1 MFFDRPEK
9 GLKTLLLI
17 VRIGKSAYHEH
28 DVEELREL
36 ADSAGLSVEFTES
49 VARHAAHPATC
60 IGRGKL
66 QDLADTIRS
75 KNLDLLLLDH
85 ELTATQQRNLEVELN
100 VRVLTRTELILHIFD
115 GRARTYEGKLQVE
128 LAMLS
133 HAQSHLVRGWTHL
146 DRQRG
151 GVNLRGVGEKQ
162 LAIDKYLLQQR
173 ISTTRSRLEK
183 VQRRRTQQRRKRMR
197 SRIPTVAL
205 VGYTNTGKSTLFNA
219 LTRSMVYADD
229 RLFATLD
236 PTVRQLD
243 LAGRY
248 QVLLADT
255 VGFIKDL
262 PMDLVAAFKATL
274 EEATNADLLV
284 HVMDASAANLDEVQS
299 SVEKVLAEI
308 GAESIPKI
316 AVYNKTDLTNECT
329 GIRQRAA
336 YVSAKHSDGLDE
348 LQELVLRK
356 LQGLPRKYCVELEPT
371 EGKIRSVLYQ
381 MHAVEAESY
390 SEDGR
395 ALLTVSLAREQVQ
408 ELKSR
413 HGFCLHAPQTQ
424 STI

>member
-9 GLKTLLLI
+9 GLKTLLLT
-17 VRIGKSAYHEH
+17 VRIGNSNSHEH
-28 DVEELREL
+28 DIEELQEL
-36 ADSAGLSVEFTES
+36 ADSAGLSIESTES
-49 VARHAAHPATC
+49 VTRHAPHPATC
-60 IGRGKL
+60 IGSGKL

-75 KNLDLLLLDH
+75 NSLDLLLVDH

-100 VRVLTRTELILHIFD
+100 VRVLTRTELILHIFED
-115 GRARTYEGKLQVE
+115 RARTYEGKLQVE

-248 QVLLADT
+248 RVLLADT

-284 HVMDASAANLDEVQS
+284 HVMDASATNLEEIRL
-299 SVEKVLAEI
+299 SVEKVLADI
-308 GAESIPKI
+308 DAASIPRI
-316 AVYNKTDLTNECT
+316 SVYNKTDLTDEAV
-329 GIRQRAA
+329 GIQGEAA
-336 YVSAKHSDGLDE
+336 YVSAKHTAGLDE
-348 LQELVLRK
+348 LQELILRQV
-356 LQGLPRKYCVELEPT
+356 QGLPRKYRVELEPS
-371 EGKIRSVLYQ
+371 EGKIRSLLYQ

-390 SEDGR
+390 SDDGR
-395 ALLTVSLAREQVQ
+395 ALLTVNLAREQVQ
-408 ELKSR
+408 QLESQ
-413 HGFCLHAPQTQ
+413 HGFCLHAQQTQ

>member
-9 GLKTLLLI
+9 GLKTLLLT
-17 VRIGKSAYHEH
+17 VRISNSGNPEH

-36 ADSAGLSVEFTES
+36 AESAGLSVELTQS
-49 VARHAAHPATC
+49 VSRLSPHPATC
-60 IGRGKL
+60 IGSGKL
-66 QDLADTIRS
+66 QELADTIRS
-75 KNLDLLLLDH
+75 NHLDLLLMDY
-85 ELTATQQRNLEVELN
+85 ELTATQQRNLETELN
-100 VRVLTRTELILHIFD
+100 VRVLTRTELILHIFE

-183 VQRRRTQQRRKRMR
+183 VKRQRSQQRRKRVR

-219 LTRSMVYADD
+219 LTRSSVYADD

-243 LAGRY
+243 ICGRHK
-248 QVLLADT
+248 VLLADT

-274 EEATNADLLV
+274 EEACNADLLL
-284 HVMDASAANLDEVQS
+284 HVLDSSATNLDEVQS
-299 SVEKVLAEI
+299 SVETVLTEI
-308 GAESIPKI
+308 NAQTIPRI
-316 AVYNKTDLTNECT
+316 SVYNKTDLTDGT
-329 GIRQRAA
+329 VGIQNGSAH
-336 YVSAKHSDGLDE
+336 VSAKHDQGLAE
-348 LQELVLRK
+348 LQDLITHRLW
-356 LQGLPRKYCVELEPT
+356 GLPKKYCIELQPS

-381 MHAVEAESY
+381 MHAVETESF
-390 SEDGR
+390 SDDGR
-395 ALLTVSLAREQVQ
+395 AVLTVSLAREQVQ
-408 ELKSR
+408 ELESR
-413 HGFCLHAPQTQ
+413 HGFCLHA
-424 STI
+424 